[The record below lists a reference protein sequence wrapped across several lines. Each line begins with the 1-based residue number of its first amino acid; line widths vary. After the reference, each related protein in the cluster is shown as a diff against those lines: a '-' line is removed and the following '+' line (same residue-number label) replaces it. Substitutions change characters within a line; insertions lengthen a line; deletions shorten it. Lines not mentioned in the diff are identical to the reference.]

1 MSQEFRAQPSDV
13 INQMPLSLCLANNFI
28 EWGIRRDIPMTPL
41 KLQKLSYLYYARYMH
56 AWGIVPFEDFFEKWP
71 KGPVLRSMYETLKI
85 FGGEPIT
92 RPLID
97 IRGKIITLTAD
108 NDDFR
113 PVFGDV
119 IDRYGKWSSH
129 ELIQLTHEGPPRGEY
144 ETAWKKAPGMGYNL
158 HLHDIEEDGR
168 VLFERF

>member
-1 MSQEFRAQPSDV
+1 MNQKSSPVFAEV
-13 INQMPLSLCLANNFI
+13 INQMPLPLCLANNFI
-28 EWGIRRDIPMTPL
+28 EWGIRKDVPMTPL

-71 KGPVLRSMYETLKI
+71 KGPVLRSMYETLKV
-85 FGGEPIT
+85 FGGEPIG

-97 IRGKIITLTAD
+97 ITGKINTYKME

-113 PVFGDV
+113 PVFHDV
-119 IDRYGKWSSH
+119 IKRYGKSGAH
-129 ELIQLTHEGPPRGEY
+129 ELIRLTHDGPPGAGY

-168 VLFERF
+168 VLFG